1 MVLINPSPHLS
12 SGYEPDKS
20 SIINSKPQ
28 LAPSYTLYSKRYI
41 DELVASIQANPANYG
56 LVTET
61 NAQMKLIQEKNTS
74 KSLGIAEGK
83 DLVQQNPNAYGLVSQ
98 QQYDKAMQE
107 YPAMESN
114 ATPYTVGWYFM
125 PNRGWLFTSHSS
137 YPYIYDENT
146 SAWPCTGI
154 FIVDIRIR

>member
-1 MVLINPSPHLS
+1 
-12 SGYEPDKS
+12 
-20 SIINSKPQ
+20 
-28 LAPSYTLYSKRYI
+28 
-41 DELVASIQANPANYG
+41 
-56 LVTET
+56 
-61 NAQMKLIQEKNTS
+61 MKLIQILQ

-146 SAWPCTGI
+146 SAWLYFEAGNKKPTFTSMVRKNG
-154 FIVDIRIR
+154 FK